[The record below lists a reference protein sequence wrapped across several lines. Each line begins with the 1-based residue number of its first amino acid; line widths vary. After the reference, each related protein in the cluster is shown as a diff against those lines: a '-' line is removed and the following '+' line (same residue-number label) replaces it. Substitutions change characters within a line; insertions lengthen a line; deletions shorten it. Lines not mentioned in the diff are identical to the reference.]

1 MIIRKLYRFEAAHI
15 VRNCSSDRCK
25 YSIHGHSFRC
35 ELFLTADRLD
45 RGQMVYDFG
54 LFKEGVKDFL
64 DGFDHATLF
73 WEKDF
78 PAYIKAMKEHSLRWV
93 RLPVSPTAE
102 QLSRVIFVGVQALLD
117 NTEKVNGDDTA
128 RVSSVILHETETGY
142 AQCFHSDAYDRD
154 MGEIDLKRVVFS
166 QGVTDE
172 WRDPR
177 MWDKLLRGA
186 KFKNPKPAMQI
197 AGEFPPRRSA
207 ARRRQ

>member
-35 ELFLTADRLD
+35 ELQLSADRLD

-54 LFKEGVKDFL
+54 LLKKHVKDFL

-73 WEKDF
+73 WEKES
-78 PAYIKAMKEHSLRWV
+78 PAYARAMKIHSKRWV

-102 QLSRVIFVGVQALLD
+102 QLARVIFVAARALLD
-117 NTEKVNGDDTA
+117 NTLRANGDDGA
-128 RVSSVILHETETGY
+128 RVHSVILHETETGA
-142 AQCFHSDAYDRD
+142 AQCFGEDADNMA

-166 QGVTDE
+166 AQAKAE
-172 WRDPR
+172 WSDPH
-177 MWDKLLRGA
+177 MWDKLLKGER
-186 KFKNPKPAMQI
+186 FKVEAPEIQI
-197 AGEFPPRRSA
+197 PGEFPPRPRE
-207 ARRRQ
+207 RRR